1 VISSV
6 SKALRKQL
14 AKRTKSLATIV
25 HVVSG
30 IDTDSL
36 DTEKLAKQLKP
47 TKTNGKKGI
56 LSFTSTSLTR
66 LYQNTGGSIAC
77 NSEVSMHQQD
87 NGNLEIMRL
96 YYSIVFIYYSF
107 NIL

>member
-6 SKALRKQL
+6 AKALRKQL
-14 AKRTKSLATIV
+14 AKRTKNLAKV
-25 HVVSG
+25 VNVVSG

-36 DTEKLAKQLKP
+36 DTEKLARQLKP
-47 TKTNGKKGI
+47 TQTKGKKGI

-77 NSEVSMHQQD
+77 NAEVSMRQQD
-87 NGNLEIMRL
+87 NGNLEIMILCILNYR
-96 YYSIVFIYYSF
+96 F

>member
-1 VISSV
+1 MRKVISSV
-6 SKALRKQL
+6 AKALRKQL
-14 AKRTKSLATIV
+14 AKRTKNLAKV
-25 HVVSG
+25 VNVVSG

-36 DTEKLAKQLKP
+36 DTEKLARQLKP
-47 TKTNGKKGI
+47 TKTKGKKGI

-77 NSEVSMHQQD
+77 NAEVSMRQQD
-87 NGNLEIMRL
+87 NGNLEIMILCILNYR
-96 YYSIVFIYYSF
+96 F